1 MYRKLFRDCAEH
13 NEQATPMV
21 CVQKFTLILWLTRG
35 LLLLLYLFTELHLF
49 IILPLISDSV
59 SITPNAVLQRT
70 GVKASRGRVK
80 RFVTGCGPGAGGDSV
95 LGDLDFPFCA
105 VLTMLLN

>member
-1 MYRKLFRDCAEH
+1 
-13 NEQATPMV
+13 MV

-35 LLLLLYLFTELHLF
+35 RLLLLYLFTELHLF

-80 RFVTGCGPGAGGDSV
+80 RFVTDCGPGTGAGGDSV

>member
-1 MYRKLFRDCAEH
+1 
-13 NEQATPMV
+13 MV
-21 CVQKFTLILWLTRG
+21 CVQKFTLMLWLTRG
-35 LLLLLYLFTELHLF
+35 RLFLLYLFTELHLF

-80 RFVTGCGPGAGGDSV
+80 LICKGLRARGRRGQRAGRPRLSV
-95 LGDLDFPFCA
+95 LCSARNISQLSTIQF
-105 VLTMLLN
+105 VL